1 MMELT
6 SIDTIYNDIML
17 LSDSDRFK
25 LYNRMKKEYYN
36 NSEIVALT
44 TDGKSLT
51 LEQYRSR
58 VHTGIEQCLEGKSI
72 SLEDLSLELGYNYEE
87 L

>member
-1 MMELT
+1 MKHA

-17 LSDSDRFK
+17 LSDAERYK
-25 LYNRMKKEYYN
+25 LYNKMKKEYYN

-44 TDGKSLT
+44 IDGKTLT
-51 LEQYRSR
+51 LEQYRKQ
-58 VHTGIEQCLEGKSI
+58 VHAGIEQCKRGESI
-72 SLEDLSLELGYNYEE
+72 SLEDLSIDLGYNYED